1 MSEIHLKKHQIDQKS
16 SFRKWVGFPAR
27 SPVPARGARGTI
39 VSATGSGKTIMAAAS
54 ALECFPH
61 GRILVTVPTLDL
73 LVQTAQAWR
82 TVGHRSPMAAVC
94 SLENDPVLNELGVRT
109 TTNPIQLALWA
120 GRGPV
125 IVFATYAS
133 LVDREDYAALQDQ
146 ERPYGPW
153 QNSGNGKTR
162 KKTRGPLEAALT
174 GGERLY
180 GQQMAP
186 FDLAI
191 VDEAHGTAG
200 DLGRPWAAIHDNTR
214 IPADFRLYLTATPRI
229 LAAAR
234 PQKGADGQ
242 ELEIASMAD
251 DPDGTYGAW
260 LAELGLS
267 EAIER
272 EILAGFE
279 IDVLEIRD
287 PSPVL
292 GESEEARRGRRLALL
307 QTALLEHAAAY
318 NLRTVMTFHQ
328 KVEEAAAFA
337 DKLPETAAALYVN
350 DASDDDL
357 AAADKLP
364 KSSVNARFYELEAG
378 RHVPPDRV
386 WSAWLCGDHLVTER
400 REVLRQFAGGID
412 AADRRVHRAFLAS
425 VRVLGEGVDIT
436 GDRGVEAIC
445 FADTRGSQVE
455 IVQNIGRALRLN
467 KDGSTKIARIIVP
480 VFLEPGEDPTDMVA
494 SASFRPLVAVL
505 QGLRSHDER
514 LVEQLASRAL
524 TSGQRKVH
532 VRRDANGQIIGAG
545 GEGDGED
552 QEQDDT
558 DAAAESALL
567 HFSSPRDTATIAAF
581 LRTRVYRPESL
592 VWLEGYQALI
602 RWRKE
607 NEITGLYA
615 VPYDVEAE
623 VGVTKDFPLGRW
635 VHQQRKALR
644 AGELEERRKT
654 LLDAPE
660 AGMVWEPG
668 EEAWETKLAA
678 LRSYRRAMGHLA
690 PRQDAVWGEGDAMV
704 PVGQHAANL
713 RRKGG
718 LGKDAERAAER
729 AQQLA
734 AIDEDWNCPW
744 PLDWQ
749 RHYRVLADLVD
760 ADGVLPAIQPGVLFE
775 GDDLGKWLARQRE
788 ASTWAQLSAEQ
799 QERLSQ
805 LGVKPLEAPSPAPSA
820 KRAANGQSKAEQA
833 FHRGLAALTQWVERE
848 GAHRPAPRGHSE
860 QIAVDGEAEP
870 VTVKLGVWVS
880 NTKSRWDKLTPEQQA
895 ALAALGVPWAK
906 AAVPAPSGGPAPVR
920 DAPVQPAPSGEQ
932 AQEYPDQG
940 DPVTAEERETSRGTA
955 RARRMNELM
964 RKHTKA
970 ELLRMAYAGGLVNH
984 NSPEKWRKD
993 EIASTVVDTEFRTA
1007 DRAAPARPASATA
1020 RPVPAQPLPLPQQDH
1035 HDECDK
1041 SVYEG
1046 GTCTCDLIEQYGPPS
1061 ERDDY

>member
-1 MSEIHLKKHQIDQKS
+1 MSVIQLKEHQVDQKS

-27 SPVPARGARGTI
+27 SSVPARGARGTI

-54 ALECFPH
+54 ALECFPE

-82 TVGHRSPMAAVC
+82 LVGHRAPMVAVC
-94 SLENDPVLNELGVRT
+94 SLENDPVLNSLGVRT

-120 GRGPV
+120 GSGPV
-125 IVFATYAS
+125 VVFATYAS
-133 LVDREDYAALQDQ
+133 LVDREDFDDPAGQ
-146 ERPYGPW
+146 
-153 QNSGNGKTR
+153 GKV
-162 KKTRGPLEAALT
+162 RGPLEAALA
-174 GGERLY
+174 GGDRLY
-180 GQQMAP
+180 GQRMGD
-186 FDLAI
+186 FSLAI
-191 VDEAHGTAG
+191 IDEAHSTAG

-229 LAAAR
+229 LASPR
-234 PQKGADGQ
+234 PQKDTNGH
-242 ELEIASMAD
+242 ELEIASMGQD
-251 DPDGTYGAW
+251 SDTYGPW

-292 GESEEARRGRRLALL
+292 GESEEAQRGRRLALL
-307 QTALLEHAAAY
+307 QTALLEHAAAW

-337 DKLPETAAALYVN
+337 EKMPETAAELYLN

-357 AAADKLP
+357 AAADRLP
-364 KSSVNARFYELEAG
+364 KSSIDTEFYGLEAG

-386 WSAWLCGDHLVTER
+386 WSAWLCGDHLVAER
-400 REVLRQFAGGID
+400 REVLWQFANGID
-412 AADRRVHRAFLAS
+412 ASGRRVHRAFLAS
-425 VRVLGEGVDIT
+425 CRVLGEGVDIT
-436 GDRGVEAIC
+436 GERGVEAIC

-455 IVQNIGRALRLN
+455 IVQNIGRALRPN
-467 KDGSTKIARIIVP
+467 RDGTTKVARIIVP
-480 VFLEPGEDPTDMVA
+480 AFLQPGEDPTDMVA
-494 SASFRPLVAVL
+494 SASYRPLVAVL

-524 TSGQRKVH
+524 SSGKRKVH
-532 VRRDANGQIIGAG
+532 VQRDEDGQIVGTG
-545 GEGDGED
+545 GEGNGED

-567 HFSSPRDTATIAAF
+567 HFSSPRNAATIAAF

-607 NEITGLYA
+607 NEITGLHA
-615 VPYDVEAE
+615 VPYDVEVE
-623 VGVTKDFPLGRW
+623 VGVTKAFPLGRW

-678 LRSYRRAMGHLA
+678 LRSYRQATGHLA
-690 PRQDAVWGEGDAMV
+690 PRQNAVWGEGNEMV
-704 PVGQHAANL
+704 PIGQHAANL

-729 AQQLA
+729 AKQLV
-734 AIDEDWNCPW
+734 AIDPDWNCPW

-760 ADGVLPAIQPGVLFE
+760 ADGHLPDIAPDVLMD
-775 GDDLGKWLARQRE
+775 GDDIGRWLQRQTQPT
-788 ASTWAQLSAEQ
+788 AWAQLSSEQ
-799 QERLSQ
+799 QERLTK
-805 LGVKPLEAPSPAPSA
+805 LGIKPVQTPSPAPA
-820 KRAANGQSKAEQA
+820 ATRATKGPSKAQQA
-833 FHRGLAALTQWVERE
+833 FQRGLTALAQWIERE
-848 GAHRPAPRGHSE
+848 GQRPVPRGHSE
-860 QIAVDGEAEP
+860 EIAVDGEAEP
-870 VTVKLGVWVS
+870 VAVKLGVWVS
-880 NTKSRWDKLTPEQQA
+880 NTKSRRDKLTQDQIN
-895 ALAALGVPWAK
+895 ALRKLGIDW
-906 AAVPAPSGGPAPVR
+906 
-920 DAPVQPAPSGEQ
+920 
-932 AQEYPDQG
+932 
-940 DPVTAEERETSRGTA
+940 
-955 RARRMNELM
+955 
-964 RKHTKA
+964 
-970 ELLRMAYAGGLVNH
+970 
-984 NSPEKWRKD
+984 
-993 EIASTVVDTEFRTA
+993 I
-1007 DRAAPARPASATA
+1007 
-1020 RPVPAQPLPLPQQDH
+1020 
-1035 HDECDK
+1035 
-1041 SVYEG
+1041 
-1046 GTCTCDLIEQYGPPS
+1046 
-1061 ERDDY
+1061 

>member
-1 MSEIHLKKHQIDQKS
+1 MPGLQLKEHQVDQKAA
-16 SFRKWVGFPAR
+16 FRKWVGFPAR
-27 SPVPARGARGTI
+27 SSVSPQGARATI
-39 VSATGSGKTIMAAAS
+39 VSATGSGKTITAAAC
-54 ALECFPH
+54 ALESFAD
-61 GRILVTVPTLDL
+61 GRFLVTVPTLDL

-82 TVGHRSPMAAVC
+82 LVGHRVPMVAVC

-120 GRGPV
+120 GSGPV
-125 IVFATYAS
+125 VVFATYAS
-133 LVDREDYAALQDQ
+133 LVDREDPEDPTGQ
-146 ERPYGPW
+146 
-153 QNSGNGKTR
+153 R
-162 KKTRGPLEAALT
+162 KVRGPLEAALA

-180 GQQMAP
+180 GQRMNG

-200 DLGRPWAAIHDNTR
+200 DLGRPWAAIHDNAR

-234 PQKGADGQ
+234 PQRGGEGQ
-242 ELEIASMAD
+242 EAEIATMAD
-251 DPDGTYGAW
+251 DPEGTYGAW
-260 LAELGLS
+260 IAELGLS

-307 QTALLEHAAAY
+307 QTALLEHAAAH

-337 DKLPETAAALYVN
+337 EKLPETAAELYMN

-357 AAADKLP
+357 AKAEKLP
-364 KSSVNARFYELEAG
+364 KSSIDAEFYELEAG

-386 WSAWLCGDHLVTER
+386 WSAWLCGDHLVAER
-400 REVLRQFAGGID
+400 REVLRQFANGID
-412 AADRRVHRAFLAS
+412 AAGRRVHRAFLAS

-436 GDRGVEAIC
+436 GERGVEAVC

-467 KDGSTKIARIIVP
+467 KDGSTKVARIIVP
-480 VFLEPGEDPTDMVA
+480 VFLEPNEDPTDMVA
-494 SASFRPLVAVL
+494 SASFKPLVAVL

-524 TSGQRKVH
+524 TSGKRKIHVQRDEEGRIV
-532 VRRDANGQIIGAG
+532 GAG
-545 GEGDGED
+545 GASDGED

-567 HFSSPRDTATIAAF
+567 HFSSPRDAATISAF

-592 VWLEGYQALI
+592 VWLEGYQALL

-615 VPYDVEAE
+615 VPYNVEVE
-623 VGVTKDFPLGRW
+623 VGATKAFPLGRW

-644 AGELEERRKT
+644 AGELEERRKV

-668 EEAWETKLAA
+668 EEAWENKLAA
-678 LRSYRRAMGHLA
+678 LRSYRRAHGHLA
-690 PRQDAVWGEGDAMV
+690 PRQDAVWDDPVGGGTV
-704 PVGQHAANL
+704 PVGQHMANL

-718 LGKDAERAAER
+718 LGKDPKWAEER

-734 AIDEDWNCPW
+734 AIDLDWNCPW
-744 PLDWQ
+744 PLNWQ
-749 RHYRVLADLVD
+749 RHYRVLADLAED
-760 ADGVLPAIQPGVLFE
+760 EPGGVLPDIQPGVTFD
-775 GDDLGKWLARQRE
+775 GDDLGRWLQRQRRSWTE
-788 ASTWAQLSAEQ
+788 LSEEQ
-799 QERLSQ
+799 QQRLSK
-805 LGVKPLEAPSPAPSA
+805 LGVKPADRPATVPAAKDGGRTSA
-820 KRAANGQSKAEQA
+820 FQ
-833 FHRGLAALTQWVERE
+833 RGLAALTQYIQRE
-848 GAHRPAPRGHSE
+848 GRTIVGRAHIEELP
-860 QIAVDGEAEP
+860 DGSAIR
-870 VTVKLGVWVS
+870 LGVFLS
-880 NTKSRWDKLTPEQQA
+880 NQKARRDRLDAKQRA
-895 ALAALGVPWAK
+895 ALAELGYTWA
-906 AAVPAPSGGPAPVR
+906 AEQSG
-920 DAPVQPAPSGEQ
+920 
-932 AQEYPDQG
+932 
-940 DPVTAEERETSRGTA
+940 
-955 RARRMNELM
+955 
-964 RKHTKA
+964 H
-970 ELLRMAYAGGLVNH
+970 
-984 NSPEKWRKD
+984 
-993 EIASTVVDTEFRTA
+993 I
-1007 DRAAPARPASATA
+1007 
-1020 RPVPAQPLPLPQQDH
+1020 
-1035 HDECDK
+1035 
-1041 SVYEG
+1041 
-1046 GTCTCDLIEQYGPPS
+1046 
-1061 ERDDY
+1061 

>member
-1 MSEIHLKKHQIDQKS
+1 MSRIPLKKHQIDQKS

-27 SPVPARGARGTI
+27 SSVPPQGARGTI

-54 ALECFPH
+54 ALECFPD

-73 LVQTAQAWR
+73 LVQTAQAWQA
-82 TVGHRSPMAAVC
+82 VGHQSPMVAVC

-120 GRGPV
+120 AHGPV

-133 LVDREDYAALQDQ
+133 LVDREDFDDPMGQG
-146 ERPYGPW
+146 R
-153 QNSGNGKTR
+153 
-162 KKTRGPLEAALT
+162 TRGPLEAALA

-180 GQQMAP
+180 GQRMDG
-186 FDLAI
+186 FSLAI
-191 VDEAHGTAG
+191 IDEAHGTAG
-200 DLGRPWAAIHDNTR
+200 DLGRPWAAIHDNAR
-214 IPADFRLYLTATPRI
+214 IPAAFRLYLTATPRI
-229 LAAAR
+229 LAAPR

-242 ELEIASMAD
+242 ELEIATMGQDSE
-251 DPDGTYGAW
+251 TYGPW

-272 EILAGFE
+272 AILAGFE

-292 GESEEARRGRRLALL
+292 GESEEAQRGRRLALL
-307 QTALLEHAAAY
+307 QTALLEHAARW

-337 DKLPETAAALYVN
+337 EKMPQTAAELYVN

-357 AAADKLP
+357 AAADRLP
-364 KSSVNARFYELEAG
+364 KSSIDAEFYELEAG

-386 WSAWLCGDHLVTER
+386 WSAWLCGDHLVSER
-400 REVLRQFAGGID
+400 REVLRQFANGID
-412 AADRRVHRAFLAS
+412 AAGRRVHRAFLAS

-436 GDRGVEAIC
+436 GERGVEAVC

-467 KDGSTKIARIIVP
+467 RDGSTKVARIIVP

-524 TSGQRKVH
+524 SSGKRKVH
-532 VRRDANGQIIGAG
+532 VQRDEDGQIVGAG
-545 GEGDGED
+545 GEVGEE
-552 QEQDDT
+552 QEHDDT

-567 HFSSPRDTATIAAF
+567 HFSSPRDASTIAAF
-581 LRTRVYRPESL
+581 LRTRVYRPDSL

-602 RWRKE
+602 RWRAE

-615 VPYDVEAE
+615 VPYDVEVE

-660 AGMVWEPG
+660 AEMVWEPG
-668 EEAWETKLAA
+668 EEAWETKLAV
-678 LRSYRRAMGHLA
+678 LRSYRRATGHLA

-704 PVGQHAANL
+704 PVGQHVANL

-729 AQQLA
+729 AEQMA
-734 AIDEDWNCPW
+734 AVDPDWDCPW

-749 RHYRVLADLVD
+749 RHYRVLSDLVD
-760 ADGVLPAIQPGVLFE
+760 ADGVLPEIQPGVLMD
-775 GDDLGKWLARQRE
+775 GDDIGRWLERQKQPG
-788 ASTWAQLSAEQ
+788 TWAQLSTEQ
-799 QERLSQ
+799 QEQLSQ
-805 LGVKPLEAPSPAPSA
+805 LGVQPLEAPSPAPAATRTA
-820 KRAANGQSKAEQA
+820 KGPSKAEQA
-833 FHRGLAALTQWVERE
+833 FQRGLTALAQWVERE
-848 GAHRPAPRGHSE
+848 GPDRPTPRGHSE
-860 QIAVDGEAEP
+860 QIMIDGEAEP
-870 VTVKLGVWVS
+870 VIVKLGVWVS
-880 NTKSRWDKLTPEQQA
+880 NTKSRRDKLTQEQLE
-895 ALAALGVPWAK
+895 ALRELGMQWA
-906 AAVPAPSGGPAPVR
+906 
-920 DAPVQPAPSGEQ
+920 
-932 AQEYPDQG
+932 
-940 DPVTAEERETSRGTA
+940 
-955 RARRMNELM
+955 
-964 RKHTKA
+964 
-970 ELLRMAYAGGLVNH
+970 
-984 NSPEKWRKD
+984 
-993 EIASTVVDTEFRTA
+993 
-1007 DRAAPARPASATA
+1007 
-1020 RPVPAQPLPLPQQDH
+1020 
-1035 HDECDK
+1035 
-1041 SVYEG
+1041 
-1046 GTCTCDLIEQYGPPS
+1046 
-1061 ERDDY
+1061 

>member
-1 MSEIHLKKHQIDQKS
+1 MSAIRLKEHQVDQRS
-16 SFRKWVGFPAR
+16 AFRRWVGFPAR
-27 SPVPARGARGTI
+27 SSVPPQGARGTI
-39 VSATGSGKTIMAAAS
+39 VSATGSGKTITAAAS
-54 ALECFPH
+54 ALESFAD

-73 LVQTAQAWR
+73 LAQTAQAWR
-82 TVGHRSPMAAVC
+82 AVGHRAPMVAVC
-94 SLENDPVLNELGVRT
+94 SLENDAVLNSLGVRT

-120 GRGPV
+120 GHGPV

-133 LVDREDYAALQDQ
+133 LVDREDIDAPEGQ
-146 ERPYGPW
+146 
-153 QNSGNGKTR
+153 R
-162 KKTRGPLEAALT
+162 KVRGPLEAALA

-180 GQQMAP
+180 GQRMDG
-186 FDLAI
+186 FHLAI

-200 DLGRPWAAIHDNTR
+200 DLGRPWAAIHDNAR

-242 ELEIASMAD
+242 EAEIATMAD

-287 PSPVL
+287 PSPVI

-328 KVEEAAAFA
+328 KVEEAQAFA
-337 DKLPETAAALYVN
+337 DKLPETAAELYVN
-350 DASDDDL
+350 DASDKDL

-364 KSSVNARFYELEAG
+364 KSSIDAEFYELEAG

-386 WSAWLCGDHLVTER
+386 WSAWLCGDHLVAER
-400 REVLRQFAGGID
+400 REVLRQFANGID
-412 AADRRVHRAFLAS
+412 AAGRRVHRAFLAS

-436 GDRGVEAIC
+436 GERGVEAVC

-467 KDGSTKIARIIVP
+467 KDGSTKVARIIVP
-480 VFLEPGEDPTDMVA
+480 VFLEPNEDPTDMIA

-524 TSGQRKVH
+524 TSGKRKVH
-532 VRRDANGQIIGAG
+532 VQRDEDGRIVGA
-545 GEGDGED
+545 DGESDGDD
-552 QEQDDT
+552 QEHGDDT

-567 HFSSPRDTATIAAF
+567 HFSSPRDAATIAAF

-607 NEITGLYA
+607 NEITGVHA
-615 VPYDVEAE
+615 VPYDTEVE

-660 AGMVWEPG
+660 AGMLWEPG
-668 EEAWETKLAA
+668 EEAWEAKLAA
-678 LRSYRRAMGHLA
+678 LRSFRRANGHLA
-690 PRQDAVWGEGDAMV
+690 PRQDAVWGEGEAMV
-704 PVGQHAANL
+704 PIGQHMANL
-713 RRKGG
+713 RRKGAKNG
-718 LGKDAERAAER
+718 LGKDEDTAATRAA
-729 AQQLA
+729 QLA
-734 AIDEDWNCPW
+734 AIDKDWNCPW

-749 RHYRVLADLVD
+749 RHQRVLADLVD
-760 ADGVLPAIQPGVLFE
+760 ADGQLPDIAPGVLMD
-775 GDDLGKWLARQRE
+775 GDDIGRWLQQQKQPA
-788 ASTWAQLSAEQ
+788 TWARLLPEQ
-799 QERLSQ
+799 QERLTA
-805 LGVKPLEAPSPAPSA
+805 LGVEPAQAPSPAPA
-820 KRAANGQSKAEQA
+820 ADRAAKGPSKAQQA
-833 FHRGLAALTQWVERE
+833 FQRGLAALAQWVERE
-848 GAHRPAPRGHSE
+848 GADRPVPRAHGE
-860 QIAVDGEAEP
+860 EIAVEGEVEP
-870 VTVKLGVWVS
+870 VVVKLGVWVS
-880 NTKSRWDKLTPEQQA
+880 NTKSRRDKLTADQ
-895 ALAALGVPWAK
+895 LAALTKLGVDWA
-906 AAVPAPSGGPAPVR
+906 
-920 DAPVQPAPSGEQ
+920 
-932 AQEYPDQG
+932 
-940 DPVTAEERETSRGTA
+940 
-955 RARRMNELM
+955 
-964 RKHTKA
+964 
-970 ELLRMAYAGGLVNH
+970 
-984 NSPEKWRKD
+984 
-993 EIASTVVDTEFRTA
+993 
-1007 DRAAPARPASATA
+1007 
-1020 RPVPAQPLPLPQQDH
+1020 
-1035 HDECDK
+1035 
-1041 SVYEG
+1041 
-1046 GTCTCDLIEQYGPPS
+1046 
-1061 ERDDY
+1061 

>member
-1 MSEIHLKKHQIDQKS
+1 MSRIPLKKHQIDQKS

-27 SPVPARGARGTI
+27 SSVPPQGARGTI
-39 VSATGSGKTIMAAAS
+39 VSATGSGKTIMAAAC
-54 ALECFPH
+54 ALECFPE

-82 TVGHRSPMAAVC
+82 AVGHRSPMVAVC
-94 SLENDPVLNELGVRT
+94 SLDNDPVLNELGVRT

-120 GRGPV
+120 AHGPV

-133 LVDREDYAALQDQ
+133 LVDRDDYEALQEQ

-153 QNSGNGKTR
+153 QGSTDGRPR
-162 KKTRGPLEAALT
+162 KKTRGPLEAALA

-180 GQQMAP
+180 GQRMDG
-186 FDLAI
+186 FSLAI

-200 DLGRPWAAIHDNTR
+200 DLGRPWAAIHDNAR

-229 LAAAR
+229 LAAPR
-234 PQKGADGQ
+234 PQKGAGGQ

-260 LAELGLS
+260 LPGAELGLA

-272 EILAGFE
+272 EVLAPFE

-292 GESEEARRGRRLALL
+292 GLSEEALRGRRLALL
-307 QTALLEHAAAY
+307 QTALLEHSAAY

-337 DKLPETAAALYVN
+337 EALPKTAAELYVTETDDETMVKAEKELPASSI
-350 DASDDDL
+350 DAE
-357 AAADKLP
+357 
-364 KSSVNARFYELEAG
+364 FYGLEDR

-386 WSAWLCGDHLVTER
+386 WSAWLCGDHLVAER
-400 REVLRQFAGGID
+400 REVIRQFANGID
-412 AADRRVHRAFLAS
+412 ANNRRVHRAFLAS

-436 GDRGVEAIC
+436 GERGVEAIC

-467 KDGSTKIARIIVP
+467 RDGSTKVARIIVP
-480 VFLEPGEDPTDMVA
+480 VFLEPGEDPTNMVA

-524 TSGQRKVH
+524 THGKRKVH
-532 VRRDANGQIIGAG
+532 VHRDEDGRIVGADG
-545 GEGDGED
+545 ESEGDD

-567 HFSSPRDTATIAAF
+567 HFSSPRDAATIAAF

-602 RWRKE
+602 RWRAE
-607 NEITGLYA
+607 NEITGVYA
-615 VPYDVEAE
+615 VPYDTETE
-623 VGVTKDFPLGRW
+623 VGVTKAFPLGRW

-668 EEAWETKLAA
+668 EEAWENKLAA

-690 PRQDAVWGEGDAMV
+690 PRQDAVWGEAEAMV
-704 PVGQHAANL
+704 PVGQHMANL

-718 LGKDAERAAER
+718 LSKDAERVAVR

-734 AIDEDWNCPW
+734 AVDEDWNCPW

-760 ADGVLPAIQPGVLFE
+760 ADGVLPAIEPGVLFE
-775 GDDLGKWLARQRE
+775 GDDLGKWLQRQKNPG
-788 ASTWAQLSAEQ
+788 TWAQLSTEQ
-799 QERLSQ
+799 QERLTK
-805 LGVKPLEAPSPAPSA
+805 LGVQPAQAPSPAP
-820 KRAANGQSKAEQA
+820 AAARTTKGPSKAQQA
-833 FHRGLAALTQWVERE
+833 FQRGLTALAQWVERE
-848 GAHRPAPRGHSE
+848 GAHRPVPRGHAE
-860 QIAVDGEAEP
+860 EIAVDGETEP
-870 VTVKLGVWVS
+870 VTIRLGVWVS
-880 NTKSRWDKLTPEQQA
+880 NTKSRRDKLTADQLA
-895 ALAALGVPWAK
+895 ALAKLGVDWA
-906 AAVPAPSGGPAPVR
+906 
-920 DAPVQPAPSGEQ
+920 
-932 AQEYPDQG
+932 
-940 DPVTAEERETSRGTA
+940 
-955 RARRMNELM
+955 
-964 RKHTKA
+964 
-970 ELLRMAYAGGLVNH
+970 
-984 NSPEKWRKD
+984 
-993 EIASTVVDTEFRTA
+993 
-1007 DRAAPARPASATA
+1007 
-1020 RPVPAQPLPLPQQDH
+1020 
-1035 HDECDK
+1035 
-1041 SVYEG
+1041 
-1046 GTCTCDLIEQYGPPS
+1046 
-1061 ERDDY
+1061 